1 MDILAFLT
9 LIISMLFIVSLYIIY
24 ELYIDNCSY
33 HNLFSNLIKNQ
44 REAID
49 SAFEKF
55 EKEIS
60 EELTETMREQL
71 QPIKDKY
78 DSMIEEMK
86 HSNIILLK
94 NGEKVSK

>member
-1 MDILAFLT
+1 MDILAFLI
-9 LIISMLFIVSLYIIY
+9 LVISMLFIVSLYIIY
-24 ELYIDNCSY
+24 TLYIDNCSY
-33 HNLFSNLIKNQ
+33 HNLF
-44 REAID
+44 

-86 HSNIILLK
+86 HSSNINTEENEI
-94 NGEKVSK
+94 